1 MVIDER
7 SRHAMFTRLQEVL
20 GEEQATVLME
30 HLPPVGWADV
40 ATKHDIDALRV
51 GTKHDI
57 DALRVATK
65 HDLDALRVATKHDID
80 ALRAVTKHDLDA
92 LRVSTKRDL
101 EHAVASLEQR
111 SEILENRLLATFRA
125 ELNVQT
131 RTMIYAM
138 SASTVTVATLAFGA
152 ARLV

>member
-1 MVIDER
+1 
-7 SRHAMFTRLQEVL
+7 MFTRLQEVL

-40 ATKHDIDALRV
+40 ATKHDI
-51 GTKHDI
+51 
-57 DALRVATK
+57 
-65 HDLDALRVATKHDID
+65 
-80 ALRAVTKHDLDA
+80 DA

>member
-7 SRHAMFTRLQEVL
+7 SRHAMFTRLPEVL

-51 GTKHDI
+51 
-57 DALRVATK
+57 
-65 HDLDALRVATKHDID
+65 ATKHDI
-80 ALRAVTKHDLDA
+80 DA

-101 EHAVASLEQR
+101 SMRLQASNSVPR
-111 SEILENRLLATFRA
+111 SWRTGSLPPSA
-125 ELNVQT
+125 LN
-131 RTMIYAM
+131 
-138 SASTVTVATLAFGA
+138 
-152 ARLV
+152 

>member
-51 GTKHDI
+51 ATKHDI

-65 HDLDALRVATKHDID
+65 HDFDALRVMA
-80 ALRAVTKHDLDA
+80 KHDLDA

-101 EHAVASLEQR
+101 EHAVVSLEQR